1 LEVLQLSTYGI
12 ELLVKLKTIDTIA
25 STAKNTL
32 QKDMGYEGTLLDIQ
46 REEYWLIEV
55 DVENIEEARKLGREF
70 ATVSK
75 TIVNPNKH
83 TYTLRVVG
91 EEPEAPEEKVPH
103 EVRVLVSYR
112 EDEKAHLMQ
121 DTLRTTLGYGD
132 KVRTVKRGLLW
143 KLIINA
149 EDRISAEK
157 IAEEIT
163 VAKSMGKGLL
173 ANPHSQTYAK
183 L

>member
-1 LEVLQLSTYGI
+1 MSVYSI
-12 ELLVKLKTIDTIA
+12 ELFVRLKTVDTIA
-25 STAKNTL
+25 LTAKNTL
-32 QKDMGYEGTLLDIQ
+32 QKDMGYGRTLLDAR

-55 DVENIEEARKLGREF
+55 EVENAEEAQKLGVEF
-70 ATVSK
+70 VTVTK

-91 EEPEAPEEKVPH
+91 EEADVPEKKVPY
-103 EVRVLVSYR
+103 VIRVLVGYR
-112 EDEKAHLMQ
+112 EDEKARVTL
-121 DTLRTTLGYGD
+121 DTLRNTLGYGD
-132 KVRTVKRGLLW
+132 KVKGVKRGLLW
-143 KLIINA
+143 KLIISA
-149 EDRISAEK
+149 EDRISAKK

-173 ANPHSQTYAK
+173 ANPHSQTYVV